1 MQLLFVP
8 LISAVLHKKQA
19 GNAGV
24 SVAAMSMTWFFNQ
37 SVSSAVLPGFNRS
50 IKISL
55 SEYAAVYRCCK
66 SASFLNSL
74 VFVALQNS
82 GFCPL

>member
-19 GNAGV
+19 GNARV

-37 SVSSAVLPGFNRS
+37 SHPRFSPALIAALRS
-50 IKISL
+50 RSL
-55 SEYAAVYRCCK
+55 STPLSTAA
-66 SASFLNSL
+66 AILPFFLNSL